1 MKTRIYSI
9 FDIVSYSTVLI
20 GTAPTDGAFIRQN
33 MPYLEKINPNFL
45 EDFVVNYIGDYV
57 ESTNSIEPISSPVEV
72 PWDCYKHPEIKQ

>member
-9 FDIVSYSTVLI
+9 FDVVSDSTVLI

-45 EDFVVNYIGDYV
+45 NDFKVSYIGDFI
-57 ESTNSIEPISSPVEV
+57 ESTGKIVPCDPTEV
-72 PWDCYKHPEIKQ
+72 AWDSYKHPEIKQ